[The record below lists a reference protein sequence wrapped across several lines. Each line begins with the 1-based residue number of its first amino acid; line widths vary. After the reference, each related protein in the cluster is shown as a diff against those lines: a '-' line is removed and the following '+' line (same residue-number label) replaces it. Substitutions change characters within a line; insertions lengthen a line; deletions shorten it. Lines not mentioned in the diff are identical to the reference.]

1 MWPRGSRRIRG
12 FPWPTATTSSSVTE
26 GDDDGVMPILLSPVS
41 SSLLRFEFW
50 GERVDVD
57 G

>member
-12 FPWPTATTSSSVTE
+12 FPWPTATISSSVTE